1 MKFNNYY
8 LKEDEATKDA
18 FQDMMSATGTQSPT
32 SDLRW
37 ARGKTELYPIVE
49 KLTDKIYTIQRLLVE
64 IEQIY
69 KNDYKNVFGWADKIQ
84 EELDDKINK
93 STATDDDIDLF
104 DRAISITMIIDF
116 LNDSS
121 KRIGSKLNQYRQEQQ
136 K

>member
-8 LKEDEATKDA
+8 LKEDDATKDA

-32 SDLRW
+32 SDNRW

-84 EELDDKINK
+84 EELDNKINK

-121 KRIGSKLNQYRQEQQ
+121 KRIGSKLDQYRQEQQ